1 MERDNKKRVKSLFSL
16 SALLA
21 SFFGAAMVAS
31 AFAYFNYKFSEYKF
45 IDFKQWVFYEKSDIF
60 IPKKDRYIVVF
71 YSSKDKDTMDKLAK
85 IDLNTHILAID
96 YYNEVRKNSKNTTFL
111 RSGTKNS
118 LNFIQRFNI
127 YESPSIFFI
136 KKTKDSLYKQ
146 DSMIRKLDN
155 LDELSKE
162 PEFDNKNTQR

>member
-1 MERDNKKRVKSLFSL
+1 VKRGGKSLFSL
-16 SALLA
+16 STLLA
-21 SFFGAAMVAS
+21 SFFGAAMIAA

-45 IDFKQWVFYEKSDIF
+45 INFKEWVFYEKKSIF
-60 IPKKDRYIVVF
+60 KPKADKYVVIF
-71 YSSKDKDTMDKLAK
+71 YSSREKKTMELLSKTKLK
-85 IDLNTHILAID
+85 YPILAID
-96 YYNEVRKNSKNTTFL
+96 YYNEVRENSSSVIFL

-136 KKTKDSLYKQ
+136 KKVKESLYKQ

-155 LDELSKE
+155 LKE
-162 PEFDNKNTQR
+162 FSTLIKTL

>member
-1 MERDNKKRVKSLFSL
+1 MAKQRGKSLFSL
-16 SALLA
+16 STLLA
-21 SFFGAAMVAS
+21 SFFGAAMIAA

-45 IDFKQWVFYEKSDIF
+45 INFKEWVFYEKKDIF
-60 IPKKDRYIVVF
+60 TPKADKYIVVF
-71 YSSKDKDTMDKLAK
+71 YSSKERDTMKQLANINLKLP
-85 IDLNTHILAID
+85 ILAID
-96 YYNEVRKNSKNTTFL
+96 YYNKVSENSKNTTFL

-136 KKTKDSLYKQ
+136 KKHKDSLYKQ

-155 LDELSKE
+155 LDKLSKE
-162 PEFDNKNTQR
+162 INQL

>member
-1 MERDNKKRVKSLFSL
+1 MQKKPRGKSLLSL
-16 SALLA
+16 STLLA
-21 SFFGAAMVAS
+21 SFFGSALIAA

-45 IDFKQWVFYEKSDIF
+45 IDFKKWTFYEKSEIF
-60 IPKKDRYIVVF
+60 TPTKNKYIVIF
-71 YSSKDKDTMDKLAK
+71 YSSRDKNTQELLAK
-85 IDLNTHILAID
+85 INLNIPILAID
-96 YYNEVRKNSKNTTFL
+96 YYNTVRENSNTTTFL

-136 KKTKDSLYKQ
+136 KKSKETLYKQ

-155 LDELSKE
+155 LNELSNE
-162 PEFDNKNTQR
+162 VNNL